1 MKIDAMLEHSQAELK
16 VASDDIEKKLA
27 LAKESMLDSVST
39 QEHDEESWMAAVP
52 REFPRTLH
60 SL

>member
-52 REFPRTLH
+52 REFP
-60 SL
+60 